1 MTFKRPFVR
10 RGPAR
15 VAQVMPAGRAIASVL
30 SLHGITDAVRAE
42 RLITEWTDLVGAK
55 IASRTRPHGVFERVL
70 VIEVA
75 TSAWMHELN
84 LLKPRLL
91 EGLVTRIG
99 QPSLFDDLRFRL
111 AGANRRAP
119 TLVPQPRKPA
129 PPQKPVGPPATGAAR
144 ERIVREVEVVD
155 DAELRE
161 LIARVRITNDR

>member
-1 MTFKRPFVR
+1 MKGSR
-10 RGPAR
+10 RVGEVLA
-15 VAQVMPAGRAIASVL
+15 AGRAIASVL
-30 SLHGITDAVRAE
+30 RLHGITDAVRAE
-42 RLITEWTDLVGAK
+42 RLVTEWTDLVGAK
-55 IASRTRPHGVFERVL
+55 IASRTRPHGVYDHVL

-91 EGLVTRIG
+91 DGLVTRIG
-99 QPSLFDDLRFRL
+99 DPPLFTDLRFRL

-129 PPQKPVGPPATGAAR
+129 PPKKPAGPPATGAAR
-144 ERIVREVEVVD
+144 EKIVREVEVVD
-155 DAELRE
+155 DVELRE